1 MNILNK
7 KSIQNDQSGFSI
19 VEILI
24 VLVVLGAVVFVGFS
38 VANRQEEASP
48 DTNTSTPVTVQEEIN
63 DEQDL
68 EQVEDSLDDID
79 LEELDTTELDA
90 AEADLL

>member
-24 VLVVLGAVVFVGFS
+24 VLVVLGAVVFVGLS
-38 VANRQEEASP
+38 VVNRQEEASS
-48 DTNTSTPVTVQEEIN
+48 DANTNTPVTVQEEIN

-68 EQVEDSLDDID
+68 EQVVDSLDDID